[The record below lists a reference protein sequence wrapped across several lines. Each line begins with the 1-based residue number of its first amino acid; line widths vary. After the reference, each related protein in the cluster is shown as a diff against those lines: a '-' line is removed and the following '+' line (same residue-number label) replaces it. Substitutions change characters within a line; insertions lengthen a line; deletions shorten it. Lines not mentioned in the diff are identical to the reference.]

1 MMAEKARLFDDRI
14 MLEKI
19 IQAATPKDA
28 KLLGRSVSGFVAAI
42 WEQHRSTTYTEGN
55 YYKFTQNSALQK
67 FLLATG
73 DRVVVEASPV
83 DRIWGIGLAED
94 HPNATEPKTWRT
106 KFVGLCLDGSTRSV
120 EEYLSRCRF

>member
-28 KLLGRSVSGFVAAI
+28 KLLGRSVSGFDAAI
-42 WEQHRSTTYTEGN
+42 WEQHRSTIVIEGN

-73 DRVVVEASPV
+73 DRVLVEASPV
-83 DRIWGIGLAED
+83 DRIWGIGLAEAD
-94 HPNATEPKTWRT
+94 PHASEPGKWA
-106 KFVGLCLDGSTRSV
+106 GLNLLGFALMEVRDRLRNLDETSS
-120 EEYLSRCRF
+120 